1 MLPGFTQTPSR
12 STNHPLTRV
21 PAPLYLNAPIP
32 AMHSVDIQYKYIRT
46 TAPVAEGSAQ
56 AEEGSEPW
64 VSWQEVSD
72 SLAQWP
78 AAACRLDTGR
88 RWVTH

>member
-1 MLPGFTQTPSR
+1 MLPGFTQTPSG
-12 STNHPLTRV
+12 STNHLLTRV
-21 PAPLYLNAPIP
+21 SAPLYLNAPIP
-32 AMHSVDIQYKYIRT
+32 AIHSVDIQYKYIRT

-72 SLAQWP
+72 A
-78 AAACRLDTGR
+78 
-88 RWVTH
+88 